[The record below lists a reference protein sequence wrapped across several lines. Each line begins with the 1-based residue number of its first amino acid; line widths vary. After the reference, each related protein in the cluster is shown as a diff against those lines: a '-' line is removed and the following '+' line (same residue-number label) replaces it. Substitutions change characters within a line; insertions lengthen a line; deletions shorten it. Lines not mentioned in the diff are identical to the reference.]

1 MLFRLF
7 MFGLLVVLAFRLVK
21 ALLRTILTRL
31 ILHNSGDTKRV
42 RKKNRPRTWTRPG
55 LRMQNFGTSSPET
68 IPSVP

>member
-31 ILHNSGDTKRV
+31 ILHNSGGPQTGTQ
-42 RKKNRPRTWTRPG
+42 KKPPPDLDQTRIKDAEFRDIEP
-55 LRMQNFGTSSPET
+55 
-68 IPSVP
+68 